1 MDFDH
6 LTTFLEISKLGSF
19 SRAGQKLFRSQPAV
33 SAQIRQLEQEY
44 GQKLFDRVGKTVKLT
59 AAGEA
64 LIVYANRLLNLK
76 EESLRAVSDLSSS
89 PRGTR
94 RPTITTERQASRC
107 SSPVKRCFKVTASP
121 SNAARSCRVLTGICR
136 LASARC
142 TSGSSFVMMVQAE
155 A

>member
-76 EESLRAVSDLSSS
+76 EESLRAVSDLSS
-89 PRGTR
+89 
-94 RPTITTERQASRC
+94 
-107 SSPVKRCFKVTASP
+107 
-121 SNAARSCRVLTGICR
+121 
-136 LASARC
+136 
-142 TSGSSFVMMVQAE
+142 
-155 A
+155 